1 MLKFLLLM
9 SSVSFLSTAYAVDFS
24 KQYTFCM
31 DKSEG
36 ITSNMLNCMSDET
49 KRQDERLNR
58 AYKLLMSE
66 QSPERKKQLQDAQ
79 RLWIKFRD
87 ANCNFYYD
95 PDGGTMATVS
105 GSSCFLEYTGYRAK
119 ELEDLKSPL

>member
-1 MLKFLLLM
+1 
-9 SSVSFLSTAYAVDFS
+9 
-24 KQYTFCM
+24 
-31 DKSEG
+31 
-36 ITSNMLNCMSDET
+36 
-49 KRQDERLNR
+49 
-58 AYKLLMSE
+58 MSE

-95 PDGGTMATVS
+95 PDAGTMATAVS